1 MWGPISGLMEELEY
15 VAKKEYEGK
24 IARINPIVD
33 IEGGQL
39 ICVSG
44 DPNNK
49 MKAPVIHID
58 SGMSAINGQP
68 FYSMWTAFPI
78 YTSEIQHWA
87 PGKKVK
93 ITVEVVD

>member
-1 MWGPISGLMEELEY
+1 MEELEY
-15 VAKKEYEGK
+15 VAKKEYDYK
-24 IARINPIVD
+24 ITRLNPVVD
-33 IEGGQL
+33 IEGAQL

-49 MKAPVIHID
+49 MKSPVVQID
-58 SGMSAINGQP
+58 SGVSVNNGQP
-68 FYSMWTAFPI
+68 FFSVFTAFPI